1 MVTFVQSI
9 ILLPHQQTMDCNGFS
24 HNERS
29 AATTK
34 KHNTCSTPSAYGLVC
49 LATKSID
56 LIRLTRA
63 PTLAAKSNYLRGR
76 SIQLQLLQTIL
87 LRALCTFPG
96 NNHQLIQY
104 IDLRRHKK
112 TTLEA
117 RRAHS
122 QREVTKFAKALQH
135 CRRAASPQTSLLP
148 SPRRV
153 GQTFERIYRL

>member
-1 MVTFVQSI
+1 M
-9 ILLPHQQTMDCNGFS
+9 
-24 HNERS
+24 S
-29 AATTK
+29 AAGSEGATLPSMTSIDTGTR
-34 KHNTCSTPSAYGLVC
+34 HVSPPSTGKTPANFSLSA
-49 LATKSID
+49 ID

-63 PTLAAKSNYLRGR
+63 PTLAANSNYLRGR
-76 SIQLQLLQTIL
+76 STQLQTIL

-104 IDLRRHKK
+104 NVIDLCRHKK

-135 CRRAASPQTSLLP
+135 CSRAASPQTSLLP

-153 GQTFERIYRL
+153 GQTIYRL

>member
-1 MVTFVQSI
+1 MQSHASLGPAHCENLGYI
-9 ILLPHQQTMDCNGFS
+9 VGCICMHNLPI
-24 HNERS
+24 
-29 AATTK
+29 
-34 KHNTCSTPSAYGLVC
+34 
-49 LATKSID
+49 ID

-63 PTLAAKSNYLRGR
+63 PTLAANSNHLRGR
-76 SIQLQLLQTIL
+76 STQLQLLQTIL

-96 NNHQLIQY
+96 YNHQLIQY
-104 IDLRRHKK
+104 IDLCRHKK

-148 SPRRV
+148 CYYGPLATCTSINIRKLLLFYGGLYFSPKV
-153 GQTFERIYRL
+153 TVEWKHK